1 MTLVIPSLELKSGYC
16 TYCLPDSDDSVSD
29 PYKLLKFWRHENAK
43 SLHIYDWDSFHSDDN
58 LININSIL
66 YLVKSVDI
74 PLSLTANLTGEEC
87 RLYLENGIYRV
98 NVGNLL
104 ENDPGFCRNLINDYS
119 KSRIVSS
126 FDWPD
131 KKLPGSYNAF
141 VEHIEQAVSCNI
153 GRILV
158 KFGENGEFDNKEV
171 LDSLSR
177 LAGEYKI
184 KFSLYGFVKN
194 VNGLWLVRDY
204 FSKGVDSVIIG
215 ENLYEYLFPCQ
226 NIWKLIKEM

>member
-74 PLSLTANLTGEEC
+74 PLSLTANFSGEEC
-87 RLYLENGIYRV
+87 RLYLENGVYRV

-104 ENDPGFCRNLINDYS
+104 ENEPGFCKSLIKDYTT
-119 KSRIVSS
+119 SRVVSS
-126 FDWPD
+126 FDFDNKTPAE
-131 KKLPGSYNAF
+131 SYERLAR
-141 VEHIEQAVSCNI
+141 HIERAVSCNI
-153 GRILV
+153 SRIMV
-158 KFGENGEFDNKEV
+158 KFGSNGEFDNKQV
-171 LDSLSR
+171 PDNLAR
-177 LAGEYKI
+177 LAGEFKI
-184 KFSLYGFVKN
+184 KFSLYGYVKN
-194 VNGLWLVRDY
+194 VSDLWLVRDY
-204 FSKGVDSVIIG
+204 FSKGIDSVIIG
-215 ENLYEYLFPCQ
+215 ENLYEYIFPCQ